1 LAAVPRKSVG
11 SECNQKM
18 HTNAYAAF
26 GSVQLIT
33 PISCSSTHLKDMWLG
48 AFRGRKPMDHEA
60 FDEKLNASETP
71 TPTIAILLTSAS
83 MIGISLLLVEFLL

>member
-1 LAAVPRKSVG
+1 
-11 SECNQKM
+11 
-18 HTNAYAAF
+18 
-26 GSVQLIT
+26 
-33 PISCSSTHLKDMWLG
+33 
-48 AFRGRKPMDHEA
+48 MDHEA